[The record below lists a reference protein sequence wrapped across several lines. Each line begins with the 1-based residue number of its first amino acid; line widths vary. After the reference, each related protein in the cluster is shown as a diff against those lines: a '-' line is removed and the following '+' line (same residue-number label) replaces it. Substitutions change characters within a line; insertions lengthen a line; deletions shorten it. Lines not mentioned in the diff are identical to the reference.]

1 MLQVGLKDT
10 RAVEPGF
17 WSVVSAM
24 TQAYPLLLGP
34 CWSYATSQV
43 GLEEPEMLLHIWVT
57 QVTLHATP

>member
-1 MLQVGLKDT
+1 MLQVGLKGT

-24 TQAYPLLLGP
+24 TQAYPLLLSP